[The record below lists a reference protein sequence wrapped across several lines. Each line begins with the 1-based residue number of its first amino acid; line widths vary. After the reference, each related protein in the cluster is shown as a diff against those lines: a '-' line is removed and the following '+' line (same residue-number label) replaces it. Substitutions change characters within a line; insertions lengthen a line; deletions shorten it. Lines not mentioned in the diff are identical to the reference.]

1 MIAVGVGVNG
11 GIRAVDGM
19 LPRLRV
25 YVGLL
30 ATNHVSRLGAENG
43 AASSAAKQSV
53 WHPHVSCCQPH
64 IHVAA
69 TTTATPCRDVALACG
84 VRRVLHCIDLVKA
97 RKRKW
102 PSPSSRM
109 DFARQV

>member
-25 YVGLL
+25 YVALL

-53 WHPHVSCCQPH
+53 WHPHEFCCQPH
-64 IHVAA
+64 THVSS
-69 TTTATPCRDVALACG
+69 TTTATPRCQCGAGEDVVA
-84 VRRVLHCIDLVKA
+84 VL
-97 RKRKW
+97 
-102 PSPSSRM
+102 PSV
-109 DFARQV
+109 Q